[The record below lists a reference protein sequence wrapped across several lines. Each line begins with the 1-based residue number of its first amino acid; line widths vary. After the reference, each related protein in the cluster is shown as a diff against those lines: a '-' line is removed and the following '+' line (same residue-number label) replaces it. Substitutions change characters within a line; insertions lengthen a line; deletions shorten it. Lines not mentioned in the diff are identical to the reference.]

1 MSIFL
6 SAHYN
11 ANKRSNK
18 FFPLP
23 FYTLLFIS
31 ILIPGWLVEHSYA
44 DEVNAYEGLAI
55 EFEDAINNNNIEQ
68 FSKIIDVDALIMRME
83 NSVSKEGKEFVDALT
98 KDRDAFLGAAFGSL
112 FQQGIDAFYLRL
124 IEKDKPFVRIVLPEG
139 GYEYLILKT
148 GVGDSGKLVIVD
160 IYRLSTGRDLS
171 VTLGLFSQLFS
182 APNESMLRHVFGND
196 NFDIGLL
203 DLFHEV
209 ALLKRKGKHKQAYKI
224 FQKLPENIR
233 KNRLL
238 IDVAIQL
245 ASMVGQ
251 DEYQKQLSLLDK
263 YYGSDLSA
271 SFILIDHHLYTEKYD
286 KAETSVDRLIKEFGT
301 DAGLLNLKASIY
313 HSKND
318 FDGAKSYALSALKL
332 EPYFEGSY
340 WLLASM
346 YTDEKK
352 YIELV
357 ELFMGMELAY
367 EFSFTKDEFVSDEY
381 YSEFI
386 QSKEFSSWI
395 N

>member
-1 MSIFL
+1 M
-6 SAHYN
+6 
-11 ANKRSNK
+11 
-18 FFPLP
+18 
-23 FYTLLFIS
+23 
-31 ILIPGWLVEHSYA
+31 
-44 DEVNAYEGLAI
+44 
-55 EFEDAINNNNIEQ
+55 
-68 FSKIIDVDALIMRME
+68 
-83 NSVSKEGKEFVDALT
+83 T